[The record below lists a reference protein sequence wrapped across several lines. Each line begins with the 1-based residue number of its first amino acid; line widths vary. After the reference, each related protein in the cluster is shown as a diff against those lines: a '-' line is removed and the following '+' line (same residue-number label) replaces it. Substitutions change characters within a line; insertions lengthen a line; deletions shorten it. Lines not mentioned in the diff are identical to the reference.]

1 MKYSEEEINGIKIK
15 VADILRSNRMA
26 IYRDK
31 YRSKYPDRVKE
42 SKHKWYINNK
52 AKVKEYNNNYNS
64 KRVVKYHLKKLD
76 NYLLN
81 SEFVLVDDKI
91 TIKTLTIGYIEYDNI
106 KESVKSLIDIMES
119 FKKFTL

>member
-1 MKYSEEEINGIKIK
+1 MNFTQEDIDNYIEVINKM
-15 VADILRSNRMA
+15 D
-26 IYRDK
+26 IYRHK